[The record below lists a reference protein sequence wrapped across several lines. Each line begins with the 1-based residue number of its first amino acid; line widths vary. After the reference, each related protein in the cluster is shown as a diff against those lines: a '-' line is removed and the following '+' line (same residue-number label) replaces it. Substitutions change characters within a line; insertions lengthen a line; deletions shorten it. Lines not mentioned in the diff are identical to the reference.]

1 MPAAPATLA
10 PDFQRR
16 REASGAAE
24 RADCSEEVSMP
35 EYGRGKTA
43 TLQRWLLWG
52 AGTLSLLV
60 LSCGC
65 ASVGPATVAQDRFDY
80 NSAISESWKRQTLL
94 NIVKL
99 RYLDPPS
106 FTDIGQIVAGYSL
119 ETGVNASG
127 QLAKTNMGDQFVGI
141 GGHTVFTDRPTI
153 TYTPLT
159 GNRFVRGLMQPILPE
174 NLFFA
179 IQSGWP
185 ANYML
190 STAVMAINGLRNE
203 ELSFQGGYIPPDP
216 KFLRVAELLYRIQ
229 RSGAVGMKII
239 QDQEQRTTKLLSFR
253 TRMVTPET
261 RQDIAELRELLDLDL
276 ASDEFQLVFG
286 ATASNRQEIA
296 VQTRSLIHI
305 LNIMAGHVDVPVE
318 DIEEGRATPGVEPTG
333 DDRIGIGKNR
343 IHCSATRPTDAFA
356 AVEYQGH
363 WFWVDNRDLVTKRS
377 FSLMM
382 LIFSLADTSDRESL
396 PLLTIPTR

>member
-1 MPAAPATLA
+1 
-10 PDFQRR
+10 
-16 REASGAAE
+16 
-24 RADCSEEVSMP
+24 MP
-35 EYGRGKTA
+35 EYGAGNRNLLKG
-43 TLQRWLLWG
+43 WLLRG
-52 AGTLSLLV
+52 VAGLALSV
-60 LSCGC
+60 LCFGC

-276 ASDEFQLVFG
+276 ASDEFRLVFG

-343 IHCSATRPTDAFA
+343 IRCSATRPTDAFA